1 MYSHDGDWILIQ
13 PGYPIR
19 TFTGRSVFAAHRDLT
34 QLITS
39 FIACWHQGIHHAL
52 LVAFIF
58 FDILKFLL
66 TANVLKALARRL
78 SLLIGSCIFFP
89 NVQISKNPANMR
101 SA

>member
-1 MYSHDGDWILIQ
+1 MYSHGGDWILIQ

-66 TANVLKALARRL
+66 AAHDIKITD
-78 SLLIGSCIFFP
+78 SQTQLINWKLYFLP
-89 NVQISKNPANMR
+89 
-101 SA
+101 